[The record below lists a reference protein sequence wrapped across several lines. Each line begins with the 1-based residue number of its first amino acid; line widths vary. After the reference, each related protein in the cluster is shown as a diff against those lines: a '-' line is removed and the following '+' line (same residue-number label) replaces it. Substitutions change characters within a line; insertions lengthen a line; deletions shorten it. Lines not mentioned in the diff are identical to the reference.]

1 MNESNYNETIEILK
15 AEISGFID
23 KNIILQ
29 RKLDNIIEEKKLKI
43 NEIESYKKII
53 FQYQELLSN
62 DKNNN
67 EDNINSTKRMDLLV
81 DDSAKY
87 ILHSQ
92 IERLKSENLILSSD
106 LNKIKLELN
115 NNNEIIKDLNEQ
127 ILNLTKEK
135 NYMMIEKKNNNNS
148 LNLNSSMD
156 SSKLDNSKSIFKQ
169 LNKLTAENQFLRN
182 HREKLKTKIYSLQN
196 ELNSINNYDEEIK
209 KLKDELY
216 ISQYK
221 VIELSNEIQSIYK
234 FIQKQIHTFSKYKIH
249 TFNFNIFNNENLF
262 KYLKDIFNK
271 IISLKYMNDFNENK
285 KNLLEEE
292 IKNLKIENEIIYDQL
307 NDNEN
312 DEKFNQETLF
322 EYERIIN
329 KLDNKVK
336 DLNNKF
342 NNCNTEKDNLKKK
355 TEEQQIEINN
365 LLYDNQYLNILN
377 QKLINQSNHL
387 NYNEIDYFNRI
398 QFEIKPRKKGNFI
411 KNLINP
417 FFK

>member
-1 MNESNYNETIEILK
+1 
-15 AEISGFID
+15 
-23 KNIILQ
+23 
-29 RKLDNIIEEKKLKI
+29 
-43 NEIESYKKII
+43 
-53 FQYQELLSN
+53 
-62 DKNNN
+62 
-67 EDNINSTKRMDLLV
+67 
-81 DDSAKY
+81 
-87 ILHSQ
+87 
-92 IERLKSENLILSSD
+92 
-106 LNKIKLELN
+106 
-115 NNNEIIKDLNEQ
+115 
-127 ILNLTKEK
+127 
-135 NYMMIEKKNNNNS
+135 
-148 LNLNSSMD
+148 
-156 SSKLDNSKSIFKQ
+156 
-169 LNKLTAENQFLRN
+169 
-182 HREKLKTKIYSLQN
+182 
-196 ELNSINNYDEEIK
+196 
-209 KLKDELY
+209 
-216 ISQYK
+216 
-221 VIELSNEIQSIYK
+221 
-234 FIQKQIHTFSKYKIH
+234 
-249 TFNFNIFNNENLF
+249 
-262 KYLKDIFNK
+262 
-271 IISLKYMNDFNENK
+271 MNDFNENK

-398 QFEIKPRKKGNFI
+398 QFEIKPKKKGNFI